1 MNLEREKLTLFTR
14 SFDIVVVRVMVVDDG
29 RLVSPAKGDVVLCV
43 MSHFKQALA
52 LWLARQVLSRTGKAT
67 KIQNSAAIRARESLA
82 WVNFSCRQLAVSWR
96 VLRP

>member
-43 MSHFKQALA
+43 YVTL
-52 LWLARQVLSRTGKAT
+52 
-67 KIQNSAAIRARESLA
+67 
-82 WVNFSCRQLAVSWR
+82 
-96 VLRP
+96 